1 MKTKKAAEFKKG
13 DRVQTRPEILR
24 ERCYEPSDEVGV
36 VVDGPYKN
44 PKIGPNTYT
53 VNWPKHG
60 MKLSDA
66 SEIEAAAA
74 PHPAVRTHVLHKDDF
89 TSYARDL
96 GVWQGLCED
105 HGVSPD
111 SEEIEIT
118 VTAAKK
124 VA

>member
-1 MKTKKAAEFKKG
+1 MNAAGFKKD
-13 DRVQTRPEILR
+13 DRVQIKAKILKDR
-24 ERCYEPSDEVGV
+24 GYKPSTEVGV
-36 VVDGPYKN
+36 VVEGPYKN
-44 PKIGPNTYT
+44 TRVGPNTYT
-53 VNWPKHG
+53 VNWPTQG

-66 SEIEAAAA
+66 SELEAA
-74 PHPAVRTHVLHKDDF
+74 PEQRPAFRTHVLHKDDF

-111 SEEIEIT
+111 ADEIEIT
-118 VTAAKK
+118 VTAVKK